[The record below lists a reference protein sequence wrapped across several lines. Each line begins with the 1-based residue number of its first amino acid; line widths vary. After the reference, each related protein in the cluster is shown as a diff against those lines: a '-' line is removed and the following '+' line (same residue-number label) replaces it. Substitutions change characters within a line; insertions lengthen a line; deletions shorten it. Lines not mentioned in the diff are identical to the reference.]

1 MAQDII
7 IRLSEVGGSRF
18 FTFPANPETISG
30 TLAAKYQSFDI
41 ISKGTVK
48 VPKGTDVT
56 EIKWNGEFFGSAKRY
71 ESIVLTQYYMPP
83 NLCVETLREWQE
95 SGQVL
100 NLIVTD
106 TWINLD
112 VTISS
117 FTPEVYGAY
126 GNVKY
131 SITFTQAKDLKIYTT
146 DELKIA
152 EFVKTV
158 PRNEPDSD
166 SDDSGGGDYSY
177 TVVSGDTLWAIA
189 ERELGS
195 GTDWTR
201 IYDANEDTIEDTAQ
215 EHGKSSSDH
224 GHWIWPGEV
233 LTIPG

>member
-56 EIKWNGEFFGSAKRY
+56 EIKWNGEFFGSVKRY

-83 NLCVETLREWQE
+83 NLCGETLREWQE

-117 FTPEVYGAY
+117 FSPEVYGAY

-158 PRNEPDSD
+158 HPMN
-166 SDDSGGGDYSY
+166 
-177 TVVSGDTLWAIA
+177 
-189 ERELGS
+189 
-195 GTDWTR
+195 R
-201 IYDANEDTIEDTAQ
+201 IRRYAVGYCRA
-215 EHGKSSSDH
+215 
-224 GHWIWPGEV
+224 
-233 LTIPG
+233 